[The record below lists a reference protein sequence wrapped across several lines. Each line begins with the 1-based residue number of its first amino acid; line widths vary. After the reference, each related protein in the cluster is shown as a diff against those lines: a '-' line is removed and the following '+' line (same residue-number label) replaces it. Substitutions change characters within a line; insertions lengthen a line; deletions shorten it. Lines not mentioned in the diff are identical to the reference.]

1 MFPKYRGE
9 MAACWRLNRL
19 LGACLLLCATLV
31 AFAGCATSS
40 QPTGK
45 APPAAPTAVVEGP
58 LASVV
63 APVSAP
69 QARSVTTSYDASAQV
84 AKVTITIAAA
94 PDVATA
100 QTRVMKLCFDV
111 QKAVWASNRALREVK
126 VIVLGPIRDDYANII
141 DDAYGVADVLAGTAG
156 KLPWDTLT
164 ADGAW
169 SRYDSTWL
177 RPTYTPNWLYG
188 KNN

>member
-1 MFPKYRGE
+1 MSLKCRGQ
-9 MAACWRLNRL
+9 MTARWRSGWL
-19 LGACLLLCATLV
+19 LTACLLLGITLA

-45 APPAAPTAVVEGP
+45 APTAVPTAVVEGP

-63 APVSAP
+63 SPVSASL
-69 QARSVTTSYDASAQV
+69 ARSVTTSYDTSAQV

-100 QTRVMKLCFDV
+100 QARVMKLCFDV
-111 QKAVWASNRALREVK
+111 QKAVWASNPSLREVK

-141 DDAYGVADVLAGTAG
+141 DDAYGVADVFAATAG